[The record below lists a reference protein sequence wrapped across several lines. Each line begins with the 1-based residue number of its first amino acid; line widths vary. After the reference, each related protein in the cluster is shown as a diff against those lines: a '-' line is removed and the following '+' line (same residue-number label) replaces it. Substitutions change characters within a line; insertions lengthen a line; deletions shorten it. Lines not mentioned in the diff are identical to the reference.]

1 MDVLR
6 CEQNKLFVSLTN
18 TFIRGF
24 FCFIKK
30 RLTNETLEVTIAA
43 HAIVIIQS
51 KNMAGIGSTYE
62 CIHSWSCKLKRIVL
76 RKYVEH
82 DLFQHKNQSK
92 KNFEI
97 PTAEVCCNW
106 WK

>member
-18 TFIRGF
+18 TFIRVF

-62 CIHSWSCKLKRIVL
+62 CIHSWSCKLKRIV
-76 RKYVEH
+76 
-82 DLFQHKNQSK
+82 
-92 KNFEI
+92 
-97 PTAEVCCNW
+97 
-106 WK
+106 